1 MRNQEIKELKGRKV
15 TVIGLSRSGQAAARL
30 LQEAGANLFG
40 SDIDFPPGI
49 EDLQGIDIETGGHT
63 ERAIED
69 AELIVLSPG
78 VPLSLPLLQQARKRG
93 IEILSEV
100 EVAWWFARA
109 PIWAVTGSNGKS
121 TTASLLGHI
130 LRSSGREVEVAGN
143 IGRPLS
149 GVVKGISDKEIIVAE
164 ISSFQLDTVRDFSP
178 QLAILLNITP
188 DHLDRYPSFRRYAQ
202 SKRRIFAHQ
211 GKEDLAILNRDDT
224 LVSSLIKKLRATV
237 ITYSMQEGIRSEV
250 GVEKGWVVNRLSSSL
265 ERMISLEEIP
275 LPGPH
280 NLSNYLAA
288 VAACLAWGMKKD
300 EITPHLASFKGLE
313 HRLEVVDIIG
323 GVKFVNDSK
332 GTNVDAT
339 RYALLSFPPPL
350 FLIAGGRDKGSD
362 FTGLGKLIKE
372 RVKRVILLGEC
383 KEKLATN
390 WKGLA
395 PITKVET
402 LPQAIRVAYKLAKPG
417 ETVLLSPACASYD
430 MFTDFEERGRV
441 FKEEVKKLR
450 IQDVKLNQ

>member
-1 MRNQEIKELKGRKV
+1 MRNQEIKELKGKKV

-100 EVAWWFARA
+100 EVAWWFAKA
-109 PIWAVTGSNGKS
+109 PIWGVTGSNGKS
-121 TTASLLGHI
+121 TTASLLGYI

-149 GVVKGISDKEIIVAE
+149 GVVKGISDKGIIVAE

-237 ITYSMQEGIRSEV
+237 ITYSVQEGIRSEV
-250 GVEKGWVVNRLSSSL
+250 GVEEG
-265 ERMISLEEIP
+265 
-275 LPGPH
+275 
-280 NLSNYLAA
+280 
-288 VAACLAWGMKKD
+288 
-300 EITPHLASFKGLE
+300 
-313 HRLEVVDIIG
+313 
-323 GVKFVNDSK
+323 
-332 GTNVDAT
+332 
-339 RYALLSFPPPL
+339 
-350 FLIAGGRDKGSD
+350 
-362 FTGLGKLIKE
+362 
-372 RVKRVILLGEC
+372 
-383 KEKLATN
+383 
-390 WKGLA
+390 
-395 PITKVET
+395 
-402 LPQAIRVAYKLAKPG
+402 
-417 ETVLLSPACASYD
+417 
-430 MFTDFEERGRV
+430 
-441 FKEEVKKLR
+441 
-450 IQDVKLNQ
+450 

>member
-1 MRNQEIKELKGRKV
+1 M
-15 TVIGLSRSGQAAARL
+15 
-30 LQEAGANLFG
+30 
-40 SDIDFPPGI
+40 
-49 EDLQGIDIETGGHT
+49 
-63 ERAIED
+63 
-69 AELIVLSPG
+69 
-78 VPLSLPLLQQARKRG
+78 
-93 IEILSEV
+93 
-100 EVAWWFARA
+100 
-109 PIWAVTGSNGKS
+109 
-121 TTASLLGHI
+121 
-130 LRSSGREVEVAGN
+130 
-143 IGRPLS
+143 
-149 GVVKGISDKEIIVAE
+149 
-164 ISSFQLDTVRDFSP
+164 
-178 QLAILLNITP
+178 
-188 DHLDRYPSFRRYAQ
+188 
-202 SKRRIFAHQ
+202 
-211 GKEDLAILNRDDT
+211 
-224 LVSSLIKKLRATV
+224 
-237 ITYSMQEGIRSEV
+237 
-250 GVEKGWVVNRLSSSL
+250 VNRLSSLL
-265 ERMISLEEIP
+265 ERVSSLEEIP

-288 VAACLAWGMKKD
+288 VAACLAWGMKKE

-372 RVKRVILLGEC
+372 RVKGVILLGEC

-450 IQDVKLNQ
+450 REV